1 MIAGEKGNDDDTNRS
16 VSDIELPVAEITT
29 EDYNFHR
36 KTSESTEIYSVS
48 GNRKELEIHV
58 IDCNCGAGFMRAGNN
73 GAGCGESDD
82 EAIISAKFSP

>member
-36 KTSESTEIYSVS
+36 WTSESTEFYSVTS
-48 GNRKELEIHV
+48 NRKELEFMLLT
-58 IDCNCGAGFMRAGNN
+58 NCGTGFMCAGNN
-73 GAGCGESDD
+73 GAGCG
-82 EAIISAKFSP
+82 

>member
-36 KTSESTEIYSVS
+36 
-48 GNRKELEIHV
+48 
-58 IDCNCGAGFMRAGNN
+58 
-73 GAGCGESDD
+73 
-82 EAIISAKFSP
+82 

>member
-36 KTSESTEIYSVS
+36 KTSESIEIYSVS
-48 GNRKELEIHV
+48 GNRKALEFMLLT
-58 IDCNCGAGFMRAGNN
+58 NCGTGFMRAGNN
-73 GAGCGESDD
+73 GAGCG
-82 EAIISAKFSP
+82 